1 MRDVLA
7 KFTKLHVERLPED
20 ISRMIATPPG
30 KPLGQSE
37 LTRRASPGTLAPMA
51 DRHLPKGPQRIV
63 CLTEE
68 PTEILYALGEGERVV
83 GISAYTV
90 RPPEAR
96 RDKPVV
102 SAFVGGHLEKVSALK
117 PDLVIGFSDV
127 QADWARDLIAAGL
140 PVLILNQRS
149 IQEILGVIIDL
160 GSLVGARERA
170 MKLASDY
177 LQRLESVEAETS
189 ALGTRPRVYFEEW
202 DDPMICGIRWV
213 SELIAVAGGRDVFA
227 DRASSSLA
235 RGRFVSA
242 SEVAQADPELI
253 LASWCGKPL
262 DRPALMGRPE
272 FKQVDAIVNDRV
284 SEVPA
289 EIILQP
295 GPASLTDGLDFLVRE
310 IGSVRRGEGS

>member
-1 MRDVLA
+1 M
-7 KFTKLHVERLPED
+7 ERLPED

>member
-1 MRDVLA
+1 
-7 KFTKLHVERLPED
+7 
-20 ISRMIATPPG
+20 MIATPPG

-235 RGRFVSA
+235 KGRFVSA

-310 IGSVRRGEGS
+310 IGSVRRSEGS